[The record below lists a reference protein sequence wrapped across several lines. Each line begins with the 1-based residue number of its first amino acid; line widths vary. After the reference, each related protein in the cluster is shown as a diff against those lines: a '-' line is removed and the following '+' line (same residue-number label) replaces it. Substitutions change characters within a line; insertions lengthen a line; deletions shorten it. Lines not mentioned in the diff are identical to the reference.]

1 MTHPAEDGF
10 HEIQLTGKQLVFLFM
25 ATTVVAVVIFLCGVL
40 VGRGVRAER
49 AMAEASTAAPQPGTD
64 TPPPAAPVTQS
75 GEPSPA
81 TTEDLSYAKRLQGD
95 EPKEQLK
102 PGSASPGAETT
113 AEPPTPAE
121 GAAEKPAEKP
131 TAKPTEKVAEKP
143 APPPSTRTTAQTPSP
158 SAPPAGSGWVVQ
170 VAALRDRGAAVSIVQ
185 RLTRKGFK
193 AFLVE
198 PTRGAPAPGYR
209 VRVGPFQDRGQA
221 EQASRRL
228 EREEQFKPFITR

>member
-49 AMAEASTAAPQPGTD
+49 ALAEASTAAPQTGAE

-81 TTEDLSYAKRLQGD
+81 TSEDLSYAKRLQGE
-95 EPKEQLK
+95 EPREQLK
-102 PGSASPGAETT
+102 KGSQPSAQADTT

-121 GAAEKPAEKP
+121 ADAEKPQPAAP
-131 TAKPTEKVAEKP
+131 APQQAP
-143 APPPSTRTTAQTPSP
+143 APPTAA
-158 SAPPAGSGWVVQ
+158 SAPASGGAGWVVQ
-170 VAALRDRGAAVSIVQ
+170 VAALRDRAAAVSIVQ
-185 RLTRKGFK
+185 RLTRKGYQ
-193 AFLVE
+193 AFIVE
-198 PTRGAPAPGYR
+198 PTRGAPAPGFR

>member
-49 AMAEASTAAPQPGTD
+49 TVTDASTASPQAGAESM
-64 TPPPAAPVTQS
+64 PPAPAPTTQS

-81 TTEDLSYAKRLQGD
+81 TSEDLSYAKRLQGD

-102 PGSASPGAETT
+102 PGSRGAAQDSTP
-113 AEPPTPAE
+113 EPPTPAE
-121 GAAEKPAEKP
+121 SEPDKPQA
-131 TAKPTEKVAEKP
+131 
-143 APPPSTRTTAQTPSP
+143 APPSASQSQQPARGASASETPAQN
-158 SAPPAGSGWVVQ
+158 ARGDNGGWVVQ
-170 VAALRDRGAAVSIVQ
+170 IAALRDRSAAVAIVQ
-185 RLTRKGFK
+185 RLTRKGYQ
-193 AFLVE
+193 AFILE
-198 PTRGAPAPGYR
+198 PTRGAPAPGFR
-209 VRVGPFQDRGQA
+209 VRVGPFQDRRQA

>member
-1 MTHPAEDGF
+1 VTHPAEDGF

-49 AMAEASTAAPQPGTD
+49 SLTDASAASPTGAD
-64 TPPPAAPVTQS
+64 MPPPAAPTTQS

-81 TTEDLSYAKRLQGD
+81 TSEDLSYAKRLQGE
-95 EPKEQLK
+95 EPREQLK
-102 PGSASPGAETT
+102 PESQSAPAPAPDTT

-121 GAAEKPAEKP
+121 SDADKPQAPPTKP
-131 TAKPTEKVAEKP
+131 P
-143 APPPSTRTTAQTPSP
+143 PPPSVAASGAA
-158 SAPPAGSGWVVQ
+158 SGAGWVVQ

-185 RLTRKGFK
+185 RLTRKGYQ
-193 AFLVE
+193 AFIVE
-198 PTRGAPAPGYR
+198 PTRGAPAPGFR
-209 VRVGPFQDRGQA
+209 VRVGPFQERRQA

>member
-49 AMAEASTAAPQPGTD
+49 ALADASSASPQAGTEA
-64 TPPPAAPVTQS
+64 PPAAAPATQS

-81 TTEDLSYAKRLQGD
+81 TGEDLSYAKRLQGD

-102 PGSASPGAETT
+102 TGSAATAPPETT
-113 AEPPTPAE
+113 AEPPTPSEAE
-121 GAAEKPAEKP
+121 PEKPRD
-131 TAKPTEKVAEKP
+131 TP
-143 APPPSTRTTAQTPSP
+143 APSPPTQPP
-158 SAPPAGSGWVVQ
+158 SAPPSARAGGGWVVQ
-170 VAALRDRGAAVSIVQ
+170 VAALRDRAAAVSIVQ
-185 RLTRKGFK
+185 RLTRRGYQ
-193 AFLVE
+193 AFIVE
-198 PTRGAPAPGYR
+198 PTRGAPAPGFR

-221 EQASRRL
+221 EQVSRRL

>member
-1 MTHPAEDGF
+1 VTHPAEDGF

-95 EPKEQLK
+95 EPKEHLK
-102 PGSASPGAETT
+102 PGSASTGAETT

-121 GAAEKPAEKP
+121 ADAEKPAEKP
-131 TAKPTEKVAEKP
+131 ATRVAEKP
-143 APPPSTRTTAQTPSP
+143 APPPPTARTPASTPTA

>member
-49 AMAEASTAAPQPGTD
+49 TVTDASATSPQAGGESM
-64 TPPPAAPVTQS
+64 PPAPAPTTQS

-81 TTEDLSYAKRLQGD
+81 TSEDLSYAKRLQGD

-102 PGSASPGAETT
+102 PGSQSAAPADTT
-113 AEPPTPAE
+113 PEPPTPAE
-121 GAAEKPAEKP
+121 SEPEQPQA
-131 TAKPTEKVAEKP
+131 
-143 APPPSTRTTAQTPSP
+143 APPSASQPQQPARGAGASEASAQ
-158 SAPPAGSGWVVQ
+158 SARGDNAGWVVQ
-170 VAALRDRGAAVSIVQ
+170 IAALRDRGAAVAIVQ
-185 RLTRKGFK
+185 RLTRKGYQ
-193 AFLVE
+193 AFIVE
-198 PTRGAPAPGYR
+198 PTRGAPAPGFR
-209 VRVGPFQDRGQA
+209 VRVGPFQDRRQA